1 MSSKPNGR
9 RTIGG
14 GNASSEGSFL
24 PWDGDAFATSLNEK
38 VNDVRDAISKT
49 PKFAPLVATD
59 LANFLSQ
66 PVIANDLAA
75 HEGARKAFRVAVE
88 YVTLVTSKLKNFSL
102 PDSFHKVQNFASLV
116 QRTANNLEKEKAD
129 KDKGNNPRKRR
140 SGKEVKSKETIED
153 SGDSEVEVIDK
164 GGDVNMADGIN
175 SSIWAKGQI
184 DVDGLSNIKKGAIT
198 RASTKKG
205 AITRASTA
213 IYYLSKAR
221 GKLPAFKKARFEPNF
236 SNLQNE
242 TAEEV
247 QERLSEAQQVAR
259 FTALVPFLNL
269 ETLESPTYLSIAN
282 FLKSELNTLAHA
294 TRYYG
299 GQYTFV
305 QKQLEEVNR
314 IHLSKLGLNNA
325 GTAEDANASVPETV
339 ASASG
344 SSNN

>member
-38 VNDVRDAISKT
+38 VKDVCDAISKT

-59 LANFLSQ
+59 LPNFLSQ

-75 HEGARKAFRVAVE
+75 HKGARKAFRVAVE
-88 YVTLVTSKLKNFSL
+88 YVTLVASELKNFSL
-102 PDSFHKVQNFASLV
+102 PNSFHKVQNFASLV

-153 SGDSEVEVIDK
+153 SSDSEVKVIDK

-175 SSIWAKGQI
+175 SSIWAKSQI
-184 DVDGLSNIKKGAIT
+184 NVDGLSNIKKGAIT
-198 RASTKKG
+198 RAST
-205 AITRASTA
+205 AL
-213 IYYLSKAR
+213 YYLSKAR

-236 SNLQNE
+236 SNLQNK

-339 ASASG
+339 AGASG

>member
-88 YVTLVTSKLKNFSL
+88 YVTLVASELKNFSL

-198 RASTKKG
+198 RAST
-205 AITRASTA
+205 
-213 IYYLSKAR
+213 
-221 GKLPAFKKARFEPNF
+221 
-236 SNLQNE
+236 
-242 TAEEV
+242 
-247 QERLSEAQQVAR
+247 
-259 FTALVPFLNL
+259 
-269 ETLESPTYLSIAN
+269 
-282 FLKSELNTLAHA
+282 
-294 TRYYG
+294 
-299 GQYTFV
+299 
-305 QKQLEEVNR
+305 
-314 IHLSKLGLNNA
+314 
-325 GTAEDANASVPETV
+325 
-339 ASASG
+339 
-344 SSNN
+344 

>member
-59 LANFLSQ
+59 LVNFLSQ

-88 YVTLVTSKLKNFSL
+88 YVTLVASELKNFSL

-184 DVDGLSNIKKGAIT
+184 DVDGLSNIVSGWIQSLPMK
-198 RASTKKG
+198 STLTPSNQKKG

-299 GQYTFV
+299 G
-305 QKQLEEVNR
+305 
-314 IHLSKLGLNNA
+314 
-325 GTAEDANASVPETV
+325 
-339 ASASG
+339 
-344 SSNN
+344 